1 MSTKKSLRIYM
12 VLLSVI
18 GLLLAGCSAG
28 GAPRRIA
35 SFPSGA
41 PQPPAEA
48 PAYQPPGPLVYNA
61 SLVMRVWDP
70 QAAAGRAGELA
81 YEYGGYLVGSH
92 SWTQAGEES
101 VSVTLAVPPY
111 SFDALRDELL
121 HLGKLE
127 SESVWGERT
136 GYAPGGLP
144 SYSQISVE
152 FRSRTVAWRGI
163 HIGSWD
169 PGRTLA
175 RALQVS
181 VAIFGFLAD
190 ILIWIVVV
198 LGPFVLLAWAGWA
211 LVSRL
216 RRKA

>member
-1 MSTKKSLRIYM
+1 MFTRITSLTI
-12 VLLSVI
+12 LLI
-18 GLLLAGCSAG
+18 TFLLTSCSAG

-35 SFPSGA
+35 YFPSGA
-41 PQPPAEA
+41 PQPPAEV
-48 PAYQPPGPLVYNA
+48 PAHQPPGPLVYNA
-61 SLVMRVWDP
+61 SLVIRVWDP
-70 QAAAGRAGELA
+70 QAAAGRAGELV
-81 YEYGGYLVGSH
+81 YQYGGYLVGSH

-101 VSVTLAVPPY
+101 VSVTLAVPLY

-121 HLGKLE
+121 RLGKLE

-136 GYAPGGLP
+136 GYAPSGLP
-144 SYSQISVE
+144 NYSQISVE

-181 VAIFGFLAD
+181 IAIFGFLAD

-198 LGPFVLLAWAGWA
+198 LGPFVLLAWGGWA
-211 LVSRL
+211 LVARL